1 MAVITIEDKGRIVW
15 DNVPRDVAGA
25 IETLLY
31 KIEENLE
38 IDMISHI
45 SDKE

>member
-1 MAVITIEDKGRIVW
+1 MAVITIEDKVHIEW
-15 DNVPRDVAGA
+15 DNVPQNVAEA
-25 IETLLY
+25 IAILLY